1 MNLNNSILVLL
12 GFVSG
17 IMLLPTLNTQN
28 ILLLIVLI
36 IIGFE
41 ISRNYLI
48 SVSFGFIITYIM
60 TMIYTSVPFTMES
73 FKSKQKKEH
82 IEIDLD
88 DTIFNTVTSL
98 KTSQMEI
105 FIEKLHKMKPFLQ
118 KGQELLNLFN
128 KGGKLN

>member
-28 ILLLIVLI
+28 ILLLVALI

-48 SVSFGFIITYIM
+48 SISFGFIITYIM
-60 TMIYTSVPFTMES
+60 TMIYTSVPFTLES

-88 DTIFNTVTSL
+88 DTILNTITSL